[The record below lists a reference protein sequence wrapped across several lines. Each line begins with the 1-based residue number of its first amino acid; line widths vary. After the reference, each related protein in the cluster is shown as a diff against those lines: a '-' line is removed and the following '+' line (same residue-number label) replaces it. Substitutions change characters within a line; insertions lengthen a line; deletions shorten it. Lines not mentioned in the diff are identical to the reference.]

1 MEKRLEKLLEKHNY
15 LNKTIKYLRCGKIFE
30 YDLKNAGFSVIKA
43 KSLLSKDLI
52 EYIDTLDKKNQ
63 NIVIGKL
70 STEYTNLFSEILN
83 EFILLRNKFVIKNNL
98 EFNDILS
105 IKKDAIFTFKQCNN
119 LQIGENYSFIKKNEY
134 SSYLYIDN
142 KEFYYNFNKDTI
154 SIKGLSNLNNHIS
167 MINFIKKS
175 LRLMEESEN
184 KLKIFNYLKKF
195 KEEYINGQLDI
206 SYYREMNNNGLYRL
220 EDIIQSNATS
230 IYLNYANNSS
240 KEFISNRYNYVHIIQ
255 KIIEIM
261 L

>member
-1 MEKRLEKLLEKHNY
+1 
-15 LNKTIKYLRCGKIFE
+15 
-30 YDLKNAGFSVIKA
+30 
-43 KSLLSKDLI
+43 
-52 EYIDTLDKKNQ
+52 
-63 NIVIGKL
+63 
-70 STEYTNLFSEILN
+70 
-83 EFILLRNKFVIKNNL
+83 
-98 EFNDILS
+98 
-105 IKKDAIFTFKQCNN
+105 
-119 LQIGENYSFIKKNEY
+119 
-134 SSYLYIDN
+134 
-142 KEFYYNFNKDTI
+142 
-154 SIKGLSNLNNHIS
+154 
-167 MINFIKKS
+167 
-175 LRLMEESEN
+175 MEESEN